1 MSKNT
6 RQNENDDG
14 EQMVN
19 ETPFEEYTEK
29 DGFVDPSY
37 LARINTFIAMA
48 KADVSD
54 ATCYLYKYDNYTSGE
69 AKSTLHKYDGGD
81 IPDQDEVGKQWGS
94 GRYLLVLGIPASG
107 GRKALMRAYKFRIN
121 PVYDIQRTGLP
132 AAQQVPVSHDSGKN
146 GMAEAFTML
155 QGLLAMLIPLFQRP
169 SESPDMNKILMGNFD
184 MFGGLM
190 KKQMMENI
198 ELMNDYQRRLQLV
211 KEGADMRNDD
221 EGEEQAA
228 TIIDQLK
235 PLLAE
240 WLPKLIGGGREAKV
254 VSKIVKDSQMFKEI
268 AKNQNMVR
276 SLISYLDKEK
286 GREESD
292 KILSTL
298 GMQRVRSR

>member
-6 RQNENDDG
+6 RQTEIDDG
-14 EQMVN
+14 TQAEC
-19 ETPFEEYTEK
+19 ETPFEEFTEK

-48 KADVSD
+48 KADVSE

-69 AKSTLHKYDGGD
+69 AKSTIHKYEGGD
-81 IPDQDEVGKQWGS
+81 IPDQDEVGKVWGS

-121 PVYDIQRTGLP
+121 PVYDLQRTGSQV
-132 AAQQVPVSHDSGKN
+132 QQIVPHDSGKN
-146 GMAEAFTML
+146 SMAEAFTML

-198 ELMNDYQRRLQLV
+198 ELMNDYQRKLQLV
-211 KEGADMRNDD
+211 REGTDMRNDD

-228 TIIDQLK
+228 TIIDQIK

-254 VSKIVKDSQMFKEI
+254 VSKIVKGSQMFKEI

-286 GREESD
+286 GREEAD

-298 GMQRVRSR
+298 GMQRVRR